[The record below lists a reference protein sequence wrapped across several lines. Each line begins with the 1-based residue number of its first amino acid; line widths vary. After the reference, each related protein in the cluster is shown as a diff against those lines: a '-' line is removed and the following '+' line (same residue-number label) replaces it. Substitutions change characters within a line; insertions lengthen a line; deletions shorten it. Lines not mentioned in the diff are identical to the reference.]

1 MLKGFVRLPA
11 EVILIPYEAY
21 LVIRDRR
28 IITYRGLSFT
38 HKQKKTQWK
47 AEAAFHLYITLMP
60 FRVKQR
66 DSSTTIRGILGQEKM
81 DEKKEHTMI
90 DYCGCESDSAILSLP
105 NSLSFY

>member
-38 HKQKKTQWK
+38 HKQKKKQWK
-47 AEAAFHLYITLMP
+47 AEAAFHLSIYNINAL
-60 FRVKQR
+60 
-66 DSSTTIRGILGQEKM
+66 SSKTKRLQY
-81 DEKKEHTMI
+81 H
-90 DYCGCESDSAILSLP
+90 
-105 NSLSFY
+105 N